1 LTYGSKILI
10 LNLLNIS
17 IFMLTATVTL
27 TPIQT
32 LINSARTGNN
42 DYDLFTAGLA
52 LLTVAAKVPSTPLR
66 PGATPTAPPI
76 HPAYPAGQGIRGFFD
91 AFRFS
96 RNATKTDFVIKLMYS
111 AKVLSRVRLFRN
123 ALVPTVAPNLLPI
136 LKPATVPVALTPP
149 VDLLE
154 QWIYDLVIARG
165 GAWTP
170 KTEPM
175 TGDTW
180 LEATGTFDQSIEQ
193 LMVEPTSGGGG
204 GTPT

>member
-1 LTYGSKILI
+1 
-10 LNLLNIS
+10 
-17 IFMLTATVTL
+17 MPTATVTL

-52 LLTVAAKVPSTPLR
+52 LLTLTAKSPATPVH
-66 PGATPTAPPI
+66 PGATPTAPPV
-76 HPAYPAGQGIRGFFD
+76 HPAYPASQGLKGFFD
-91 AFRFS
+91 AFRVV
-96 RNATKTDFVIKLMYS
+96 RNAAKTDFTIKLMYS
-111 AKVLSRVRLFRN
+111 VKKLSRDRN
-123 ALVPTVAPNLLPI
+123 LRNSVVPTVAPNLLPI
-136 LKPATVPVALTPP
+136 LKPATTPAALTPP
-149 VDLLE
+149 VDSLE

-170 KTEPM
+170 RTEPM

-193 LMVEPTSGGGG
+193 LMVEPTGGSG
-204 GTPT
+204 TAN